1 MPRSSEELFLR
12 TDGVPGPS
20 VYNSVT
26 LSRKIENSILFAAVL
41 LACAGP
47 LQAQSSDDSHRK
59 VYLNAADSV
68 VAVRAMA
75 PLGERSGS
83 GVVLSKDGYVLT
95 SYATCPDASTKIRVW
110 VKGPRLYTAEIVGS
124 SKKDE
129 LTLLKIQPRGELKP
143 LEMGDSGKV
152 KTGEVSYTIGNAAN
166 SIILDD
172 QPSFNVGIVSAIYR
186 LSDERANS
194 TYTGPVIETTA
205 AVNVGMEGAPCLN
218 ADGKMVGFVT
228 LNYSPHRF
236 LGTAIPLEEIR
247 PVIARLM
254 KAAAPTAVEAAPAG
268 EGSLGIKL
276 RAEGGKVIV
285 EAVDK
290 DGPAEQAGFGRGDV
304 ILEVG
309 NAAVKSIRDVEERLK
324 GLDAGSIVWVKADI
338 AGKVETVKV
347 TLEKKK

>member
-1 MPRSSEELFLR
+1 MRKTEK
-12 TDGVPGPS
+12 S
-20 VYNSVT
+20 V
-26 LSRKIENSILFAAVL
+26 LAAALL
-41 LACAGP
+41 LACAGS
-47 LQAQSSDDSHRK
+47 LRAQQSDDAHKAVYRK
-59 VYLNAADSV
+59 VVDSV

-83 GVVLSKDGYVLT
+83 GVILSKDGLLLT
-95 SYATCPDASTKIRVW
+95 SYAACPDGATNIRVW
-110 VKGPRLYTAEIVGS
+110 VKGPRLYTAEIVAT

-129 LTLLKIQPRGELKP
+129 MTLLRIKPRGELKP
-143 LEMGDSGKV
+143 VELGASGALKP
-152 KTGEVSYTIGNAAN
+152 GEVSYTIGNAAN

-172 QPSFNVGIVSAIYR
+172 QPSFNVGVVSALYR
-186 LSDERANS
+186 LGDERANS

-236 LGTAIPLEEIR
+236 LGTAIPVDELK
-247 PVIARLM
+247 PVIERL
-254 KAAAPTAVEAAPAG
+254 KKGAAEVTDPQPGG
-268 EGSLGIKL
+268 EGWIGLMVK
-276 RAEGGKVIV
+276 AEGGRLLV

-290 DGPAEQAGFGRGDV
+290 DSPADLAGFGKGDV
-304 ILEVG
+304 ILQLGNDKVG
-309 NAAVKSIRDVEERLK
+309 SAAEFEKRIRELE
-324 GLDAGSIVWVKADI
+324 AGSIIWIKADF